1 MAEEP
6 VNALFRPSKR
16 RKTFRKRA
24 GEDEED
30 IQSTEREDAHRVLED
45 KMGQETVIEDDKTGD
60 TTQTRRPAKPRR
72 VGVNFSSAPSPRPK
86 DQTSHT
92 TLARIEPAQDATP
105 TAVGRFTAPTGQA
118 VQKEDKHMMAY
129 IDAQMANM
137 PSERVNPINKE
148 ALLAISPEQQQPGK
162 GQSQITLSHARLR
175 EVEEVDVQVTGDDG
189 KVTRVRKERVRLG
202 RDGKPLPP
210 RKKRYERT
218 AEDVAR
224 DAMVER
230 LLSEN
235 RFENVYT
242 SPSSDADRRGDSSQA
257 GLDEDAD
264 ARMADEFRREFIA
277 TAEENKARRQVGGAK
292 ATDMSKGPK
301 MGGSKNQRAAAEK
314 EKNKSTK

>member
-1 MAEEP
+1 
-6 VNALFRPSKR
+6 
-16 RKTFRKRA
+16 
-24 GEDEED
+24 
-30 IQSTEREDAHRVLED
+30 
-45 KMGQETVIEDDKTGD
+45 
-60 TTQTRRPAKPRR
+60 
-72 VGVNFSSAPSPRPK
+72 
-86 DQTSHT
+86 
-92 TLARIEPAQDATP
+92 
-105 TAVGRFTAPTGQA
+105 
-118 VQKEDKHMMAY
+118 
-129 IDAQMANM
+129 MANM
-137 PSERVNPINKE
+137 RSERATPIHNE
-148 ALLAISPEQQQPGK
+148 ATLLTSPEHQQSAK
-162 GQSQITLSHARLR
+162 GQSQTTSSHARSG
-175 EVEEVDVQVTGDDG
+175 EVEEVEVQVTDDDG
-189 KVTRVRKERVRLG
+189 KITRVRKERVRLG

-218 AEDVAR
+218 ADDVAR

-242 SPSSDADRRGDSSQA
+242 SPSSYGDMRGDSGQA
-257 GLDEDAD
+257 GQDEDAD